1 VSAPLTPLQAQVSA
15 VLDALAT
22 SRRSLGAAEYDVL
35 LDIVAWRLAQE
46 YIAGLGV
53 FDDHEGEAAA

>member
-1 VSAPLTPLQAQVSA
+1 LQAQVSA